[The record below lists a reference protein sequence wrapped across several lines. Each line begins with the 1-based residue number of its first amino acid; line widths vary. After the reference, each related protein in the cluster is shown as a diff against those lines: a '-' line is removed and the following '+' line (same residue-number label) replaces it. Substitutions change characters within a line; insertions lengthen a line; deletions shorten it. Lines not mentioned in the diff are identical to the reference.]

1 MCRGCFKV
9 AVSSF
14 LVLAVFFVQAVM
26 AAEAPLP
33 ELTVEDVTTTV
44 YEELFITT
52 AFGGMLHSYRQDGT
66 VFLAVELVILPQW
79 TEEIKNFRIKT
90 DEMALTAP
98 DGTEFPMIGYFE
110 YIGQFKLLTKTLSG
124 NRRSNWQ
131 EEPQKVYYNAV
142 FAVPSGGQSYQLKIG
157 PLSADIEAPADIAQW
172 PDHARTVNVEILSS
186 RLVDEVK
193 SIHTVGKEKLETTV
207 SNPQGKLLETTLKIT
222 PATPGMGNFYR
233 PENFFWHAPWFWV
246 LCDNGHYTQAVGE
259 HYRDS
264 LNRSLSHSQHYS
276 DGKWSS
282 VEAVLYFAVPEDVKS
297 FTLIYVGSPIA
308 EGVIE

>member
-1 MCRGCFKV
+1 MHRKRLRV
-9 AVSSF
+9 AVSSCII
-14 LVLAVFFVQAVM
+14 LVMFFAQAVM
-26 AAEAPLP
+26 AADAPLP
-33 ELTVEDVTTTV
+33 ELTLEDVTTTV

-52 AFGGMLHSYRQDGT
+52 EFGGMLHSYRQDGT

-90 DEMALTAP
+90 DEMALTGP
-98 DGTEFPMIGYFE
+98 DGSEFPMIGYFE
-110 YIGQFKLLTKTLSG
+110 YIGQFKLLTTTLSG

-142 FAVPSGGQSYQLKIG
+142 FAVPSGGQSYQLKVG
-157 PLSADIEAPADIAQW
+157 PLSADIEVPADIAQW
-172 PDHARTVNVEILSS
+172 PDHGSTVNIEILGS

-193 SIHTVGKEKLETTV
+193 SIHTVDKEKLETTV
-207 SNPQGKLLETTLKIT
+207 SNPHGKLLETTLKIT
-222 PATPGMGNFYR
+222 PAVPGMGNFYR

-246 LCDNGHYTQAVGE
+246 LCDNGYYTQAVGE
-259 HYRDS
+259 HSRGS

-282 VEAVLYFAVPEDVKS
+282 VEAVLYFAVPKDAKA
-297 FTLIYVGSPIA
+297 FTLIYVSSPVA